1 VVSGCH
7 IDGVKGGSF
16 TIEADGRDT
25 VTFTVPGNA
34 ALHFLPLRKGDIV
47 QVTLN
52 PGKTGLEEIWHL
64 SRASGA
70 KPRSPVNLSAADME
84 GYGFTVGAETHRPT

>member
-1 VVSGCH
+1 V
-7 IDGVKGGSF
+7 I
-16 TIEADGRDT
+16 
-25 VTFTVPGNA
+25 FTVAGNA
-34 ALHFLPLRKGDIV
+34 ALHFLSLRNGDIV

-70 KPRSPVNLSAADME
+70 RPRSPVNLSAADME
-84 GYGFTVGAETHRPT
+84 GYGFTVEAETHPPT